1 MLSSSLP
8 SSNQLSVVV
17 LAVLSHK
24 GLLSESQC
32 GWINE
37 VCHNQLFDNIVQLQ
51 DRFKTFPSC
60 ESYAVKLQYRLHFI
74 ENLCM
79 ICQESQDYVEFVEE
93 KYREGLLCYLA
104 VLKNKL

>member
-8 SSNQLSVVV
+8 SSNPLSVVV
-17 LAVLSHK
+17 LVVLSHK

-51 DRFKTFPSC
+51 DRFKTSHP
-60 ESYAVKLQYRLHFI
+60 VNPML
-74 ENLCM
+74 
-79 ICQESQDYVEFVEE
+79 
-93 KYREGLLCYLA
+93 
-104 VLKNKL
+104 